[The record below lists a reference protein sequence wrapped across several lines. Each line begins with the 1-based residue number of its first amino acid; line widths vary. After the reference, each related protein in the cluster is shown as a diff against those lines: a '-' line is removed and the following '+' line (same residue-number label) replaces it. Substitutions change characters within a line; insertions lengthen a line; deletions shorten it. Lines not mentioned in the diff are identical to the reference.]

1 MKIVRVTL
9 TMAYPDNPTYE
20 LTEIV
25 ERVAN
30 CVADRLD
37 AYALNIEAS
46 DRQVNFPDMTEEEEN
61 QRVATKAEKAE
72 EKLEDEREKELEK
85 KKMEKK
91 KSELL

>member
-61 QRVATKAEKAE
+61 NLNDDSPWDKRAN
-72 EKLEDEREKELEK
+72 REVGNEVHDPLRGDA
-85 KKMEKK
+85 
-91 KSELL
+91 